1 MCIPRS
7 RVTLCKYDDT
17 CPNHINCTCPL
28 LYLFIYLFLFFFQD
42 GCFTSDSDAFLFG
55 ARTVYRDVFIGEADC
70 LLACITTHQQF
81 CCCLLPCSIIN

>member
-1 MCIPRS
+1 MIKEAKRLGMALGIPCLDGLEEAEAQCAS
-7 RVTLCKYDDT
+7 LDLESLC
-17 CPNHINCTCPL
+17 
-28 LYLFIYLFLFFFQD
+28 D